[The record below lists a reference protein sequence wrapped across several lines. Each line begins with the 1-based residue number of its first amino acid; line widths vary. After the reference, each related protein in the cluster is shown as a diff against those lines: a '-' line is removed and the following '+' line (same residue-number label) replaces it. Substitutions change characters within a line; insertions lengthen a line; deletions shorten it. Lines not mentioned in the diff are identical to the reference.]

1 MMTAELIKEYAPA
14 FMLGALVSGGGWAVS
29 HEFGTGGKVDAL
41 ITIVADTRADVR
53 DEMRELRND
62 VRSLSATVDTLR
74 IAVVAESVSGEQARD
89 ELAPKLIDFEQRLR
103 ELERMR

>member
-53 DEMRELRND
+53 DDMRDLREGL
-62 VRSLSATVDTLR
+62 RALSATVETLR
-74 IAVVAESVSGEQARD
+74 VAIVAESVSSEQARD
-89 ELAPKLIDFEQRLR
+89 ELAPKLLDIEQRLR
-103 ELERMR
+103 ELERTR